1 MSLYAYLMLISFAG
15 PFILSFDKKVAFY
28 KWWKPLFVGIFFN
41 AVLFILWDAWFTRQG
56 IWSFN
61 NDYVWSFRLYELPIE
76 EWSFFLVV
84 PYASVFIYACIKTYV
99 KVDFIKPFQ
108 NYIQYG
114 FMLMCLMVSA
124 VYYDKTY
131 TLVNSL
137 IALLLLLFHTF
148 YLKKSYMAYFWVA
161 YFVHLIPFFIVNGI
175 LTGMATPSP
184 VVIYNIHDII
194 GWRIGTIP
202 IEDSIY
208 ALTCLLIPIS
218 IMEALLNKLNKN

>member
-1 MSLYAYLMLISFAG
+1 
-15 PFILSFDKKVAFY
+15 
-28 KWWKPLFVGIFFN
+28 
-41 AVLFILWDAWFTRQG
+41 
-56 IWSFN
+56 
-61 NDYVWSFRLYELPIE
+61 
-76 EWSFFLVV
+76 
-84 PYASVFIYACIKTYV
+84 VFIYACIKHYV
-99 KVDFIKPFQ
+99 KVDFITPFQ
-108 NYIQYG
+108 NYIQYA
-114 FMLMCLMVSA
+114 FMLMCLMATV

-137 IALLLLLFHTF
+137 IALILLMFHTF

-184 VVIYNIHDII
+184 VVIYNSHDII

-218 IMEALLNKLNKN
+218 IMEALLNKRYKN

>member
-1 MSLYAYLMLISFAG
+1 MSLYAYLMLISFTG

-61 NDYVWSFRLYELPIE
+61 NDYVWSCRLYDLPIE
-76 EWSFFLVV
+76 EWSFFVVV
-84 PYASVFIYACIKTYV
+84 PYASVFIYACIKHYV
-99 KVDFIKPFQ
+99 NVDFIKPFQ
-108 NYIQYG
+108 NYIQYV
-114 FMLMCLMVSA
+114 FMLMCLMAAV

-184 VVIYNIHDII
+184 VVIYNSHDII
-194 GWRIGTIP
+194 GWRISTIP

-208 ALTCLLIPIS
+208 ALICLLIPIS
-218 IMEALLNKLNKN
+218 IMEAILEYKEI